1 MADNKKFSDEELK
14 KIEEIQRD
22 YIDIQNKFGKL
33 QITRVNFEKQLTDLD
48 SLEKKFRD
56 QFEEIRTKE
65 KDLVDTLTSKYGQ
78 GSLDPETG
86 EFTPKSST

>member
-86 EFTPKSST
+86 EFTPKSSK